1 MTCIDENKT
10 MKKKLLCLLFVLPAM
25 SGYSANLAL
34 SPAIINYQNPVDAV
48 SDFNLLT
55 GGWNATGSQPRFCD
69 STTVFNRAVITSSNP
84 SSGYT
89 TTIDGSTYTIF
100 SSNMP
105 GIGWIMGA
113 RDTNA
118 PLWTPLTNSTTQVY
132 PFTGGSTG
140 GSTSLGANVQF
151 AFVKLPGNLSTG
163 ANTFPAQKIATFA
176 CYRNTTTLAQSAN
189 ITVNASQI
197 NVQALACQ
205 VTTAK
210 NVAIPLGEFNLGQ
223 LPPVNGNFGEYS
235 STVELSCDSDVT
247 PWMTISDA
255 SNAGNTSNVIKLSP
269 DSTASGVGV
278 QVFYNNQPMAK
289 PLGLDSS
296 SKGNPNQFQVN
307 NKTTGNGQHVSV
319 PLQFKYIRTEQVVT
333 PGDANAAA
341 TVTFSYQ

>member
-1 MTCIDENKT
+1 MTRIDEKNIVKN
-10 MKKKLLCLLFVLPAM
+10 KLLCLLLTLPAVT
-25 SGYSANLAL
+25 GHSANLTL
-34 SPAIINYQNPVDAV
+34 SPATINYQNPADAV
-48 SDFNLLT
+48 DDFNLLT
-55 GGWNATGSQPRFCD
+55 GGWNATGSQARFCED
-69 STTVFNRAVITSSNP
+69 PGQLNQALILSNSP
-84 SSGYT
+84 ASGFT
-89 TTIDGSTYTIF
+89 TTISGTTYTIF
-100 SSNMP
+100 TSTVP

-113 RDTNA
+113 RDTKA
-118 PLWTPLTNSTTQVY
+118 ALWTPLTNSSTQVY
-132 PFTGGSTG
+132 PFSGGPTG

-151 AFVKLPGNLSTG
+151 AFVKLPGHLLTG
-163 ANTFPAQKIATFA
+163 ANTFPAQKIATFSCFQNGVLKQTA
-176 CYRNTTTLAQSAN
+176 DISL
-189 ITVNASQI
+189 NASQI

-210 NVAIPLGEFNLGQ
+210 NVAIPLGEFTLDQ

-235 STVELSCDSDVT
+235 STVELSCDSGVT

-289 PLGLDSS
+289 LLGLDSS

-307 NKTTGNGQHVSV
+307 NKTTGNGQYVSV

>member
-1 MTCIDENKT
+1 
-10 MKKKLLCLLFVLPAM
+10 MKKKLLCLLLALPAVT
-25 SGYSANLAL
+25 GYSTNLTL
-34 SPAIINYQNPVDAV
+34 NPATISYQNPTDAV

-55 GGWNATGSQPRFCD
+55 GGWNATDSQRPFCQN
-69 STTVFNRAVITSSNP
+69 STPIFNRAVISSHNL

-89 TTIDGSTYTIF
+89 TTISGSTYTIF
-100 SSNMP
+100 TSNMP

-113 RDTNA
+113 RDPNA
-118 PLWTPLTNSTTQVY
+118 PLWTPLTNSDTQVY
-132 PFTGGSTG
+132 PFVGGGTNN
-140 GSTSLGANVQF
+140 TVTLGAYVQF
-151 AFVKLPGNLSTG
+151 AFVKLPGNLPVG
-163 ANTFPAQKIATFA
+163 ANMFPSQKIATFS
-176 CYRNTTTLAQSAN
+176 CYQNEVLMQSADILVNTT
-189 ITVNASQI
+189 QI

-210 NVAIPLGEFNLGQ
+210 NVAIPLGEFSLEQ
-223 LPPVNGNFGEYS
+223 LPPVNGNFGEFS
-235 STVELSCDSDVT
+235 STVELSCDSGLT

-255 SNAGNTSNVIKLSP
+255 SNTGNTSNVIKLSP

-278 QVFYNNQPMAK
+278 QVFYNNQTVAK
-289 PLGLDSS
+289 SLGLDTS

-307 NKTTGNGQHVSV
+307 NKTTSNGQHVSV

>member
-1 MTCIDENKT
+1 
-10 MKKKLLCLLFVLPAM
+10 MKNKLLCLLLTLPAV
-25 SGYSANLAL
+25 SGYSADLTL
-34 SPAIINYQNPVDAV
+34 SPATVNYQNPADAV

-55 GGWNATGSQPRFCD
+55 GGWDATGSQRPFCQNN
-69 STTVFNRAVITSSNP
+69 TPIFTRAAITSNNL

-105 GIGWIMGA
+105 GVGWIMGA

-118 PLWTPLTNSTTQVY
+118 PLWTPLTNSETQVY
-132 PFTGGSTG
+132 PFAGGTANTLMSI
-140 GSTSLGANVQF
+140 GANVQF
-151 AFVKLPGNLSTG
+151 AFVKLPGDLAVGS
-163 ANTFPAQKIATFA
+163 NTFAAQKIATFA
-176 CYRNTTTLAQSAN
+176 CYGNNTLVQSAD
-189 ITVNASQI
+189 ISVSASQI

-205 VTTAK
+205 VTTAQ
-210 NVAIPLGEFNLGQ
+210 NVAIPLGEFTLEQ
-223 LPPVNGNFGEYS
+223 LPPVNGNFGEFS
-235 STVELSCDSDVT
+235 STVELSCDSGLT

-269 DSTASGVGV
+269 NSTASGVGV
-278 QVFYNNQPMAK
+278 QVFYNNQTVAK
-289 PLGLDSS
+289 SLGLDSS

-307 NKTTGNGQHVSV
+307 DKTTSNGQHVSV